1 MRTSI
6 DLNRHHRVR
15 VRDIDLVAGRVS
27 GRSTT
32 RWYYMAVDPWITK
45 ALQQEGFVGAWSES
59 VATAIQHAGRN
70 VRNAKTLDVS
80 VACERS
86 TTGLTVFVFILVGR
100 VLGRDGLV
108 LDYAPRC
115 QATSGHPSRCGPNWV
130 VRSANYDSGSI
141 AYSLCSWTQA
151 TPVSGVSVLLRDDP
165 NQLSSHGSPSHANHA
180 AHPRTVSRSPRHD
193 GAGVFSVV

>member
-1 MRTSI
+1 MTYPPCARTSMPFPAHPADDGTMI
-6 DLNRHHRVR
+6 SSGASKYRCSPPPPVR
-15 VRDIDLVAGRVS
+15 TVAVS
-27 GRSTT
+27 QRLLPIS
-32 RWYYMAVDPWITK
+32 A
-45 ALQQEGFVGAWSES
+45 S
-59 VATAIQHAGRN
+59 
-70 VRNAKTLDVS
+70 NAAHK
-80 VACERS
+80 
-86 TTGLTVFVFILVGR
+86 VGR

-115 QATSGHPSRCGPNWV
+115 QATSGHPSRYGPNWV